1 MAVPDLRSIQLVKG
15 FFLECAIINDEADP
29 VLKLGTLKFRLGHK
43 VSPAFSTGDNEIL
56 IDLSV
61 SCQPLDEQTGAP
73 LPVSGRFRLHLI
85 FRVLDLERYLE
96 PQEDGQ
102 QQPSQELILTL
113 ISVAYSTAR
122 GLIASKTADT
132 VLCEF
137 VLPLLD
143 VRDLVNPS

>member
-43 VSPAFSTGDNEIL
+43 VSPAFSTEDNEIL
-56 IDLSV
+56 IDLSIN
-61 SCQPLDEQTGAP
+61 CQPLDEQTGAL
-73 LPVSGRFRLHLI
+73 LPVSGRFRLHLV
-85 FRVLDLERYLE
+85 FRVLDLEQYLE
-96 PQEDGQ
+96 PQEDGP
-102 QQPSQELILTL
+102 QPSQELILTL

-132 VLCEF
+132 VLREF

-143 VRDLVNPS
+143 VRDMVKPS